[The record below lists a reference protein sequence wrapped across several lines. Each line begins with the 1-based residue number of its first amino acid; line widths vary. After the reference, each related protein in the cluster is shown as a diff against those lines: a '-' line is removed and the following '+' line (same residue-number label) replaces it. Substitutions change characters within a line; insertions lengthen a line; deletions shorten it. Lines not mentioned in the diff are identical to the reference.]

1 METATE
7 ARERE
12 EAEAKADP
20 GRGNDSWA
28 AKYKHLRLSHTML
41 VHKKKKGKQVQFE
54 VLRRAPRGLPK
65 ACLCVFS
72 SGLPTGVFQGTAH
85 SSGSASKSRT
95 RRNRIAWS
103 D

>member
-41 VHKKKKGKQVQFE
+41 VHKKKKGKRVQFE

-65 ACLCVFS
+65 ACVCVF
-72 SGLPTGVFQGTAH
+72 FW
-85 SSGSASKSRT
+85 ASHRRLSRH
-95 RRNRIAWS
+95 RS
-103 D
+103 